1 MFTAINT
8 YNNIHHL
15 MMMMMM
21 KVMKYQHDNNIK
33 SEYNTTDNH
42 DETIIKLYKPIISNI
57 IAIMHVIIL

>member
-1 MFTAINT
+1 
-8 YNNIHHL
+8 
-15 MMMMMM
+15 MMMMIKILMM